1 MYAVVIGG
9 GGVGSAVARWLV
21 ASGHEVVVIDK
32 DVSRCEAVRDELGS
46 VTVTGDGTEVEVL
59 TRAGANRA
67 GILVAVTGCDD
78 QNLTACQLAKHRFG
92 SSRTM
97 ALVNLPNHRRLFEL
111 AGVDV
116 VIDAT
121 GLVLD
126 RVKNEL
132 IRVDNQEQDRL

>member
-1 MYAVVIGG
+1 M
-9 GGVGSAVARWLV
+9 
-21 ASGHEVVVIDK
+21 
-32 DVSRCEAVRDELGS
+32 
-46 VTVTGDGTEVEVL
+46 L

-67 GILVAVTGCDD
+67 GMFIAVTGCDD
-78 QNLTACQLAKHRFG
+78 QNLTACQLAKHKLG

-97 ALVNLPNHRRLFEL
+97 ALINLPNHRRLFEL

-126 RVKNEL
+126 MVKDELVRVG
-132 IRVDNQEQDRL
+132 NQEQDRL